1 MCLHLHEWLIYPC
14 VDNVGK
20 VTSHTTLSL
29 DESGILMLE
38 LAWSLHT
45 SSNIDRNEMLLAA
58 SEVKIALP
66 GDVSNW

>member
-1 MCLHLHEWLIYPC
+1 M
-14 VDNVGK
+14 DNVGK

-29 DESGILMLE
+29 GESGILMLE